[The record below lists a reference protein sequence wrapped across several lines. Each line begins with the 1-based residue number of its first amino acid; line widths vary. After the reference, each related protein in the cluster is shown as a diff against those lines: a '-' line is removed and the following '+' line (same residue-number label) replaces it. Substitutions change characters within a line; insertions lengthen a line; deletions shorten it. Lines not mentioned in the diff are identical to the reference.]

1 MSDLVGNAQ
10 VPWLPTELDKSAES
24 LIKEMENEFDAA
36 NIEAQLDSAELA
48 PEPAPEATAT
58 GGTPAGEAPDTASD
72 TKPGVNSVEVPGI
85 ERVVAREV
93 AIAAR
98 EKAIEE
104 KERAYG
110 QLEARLKEL
119 EKRAMPEDLALELEQ
134 RPLETLERLG
144 INPDQ
149 VVRRAIAARLGDKA
163 PDELKREIHETQKDY
178 EYRKELKALR
188 ERLEAKERESAL
200 QEFYNRVSTGAR
212 EYVKGFTSEAK
223 TNTGYGEK
231 APTVAVV
238 AKSNPDRVYDEIM
251 QEISVDAREKAQ
263 RDPNLPLLTYDEA
276 VLRVEKRWADV
287 RKALVPE
294 NITAASTNP
303 PTKPELGA
311 EKRTPATVTT
321 PKPTN
326 GTVTPPDRPL
336 APWLQGKDAL
346 EEEGLKAALAEFRR
360 AETPR

>member
-1 MSDLVGNAQ
+1 MSEQLVAHAQ

-24 LIKEMENEFDAA
+24 LIKEMETEFDAA
-36 NIEAQLDSAELA
+36 NIDAQLDEHVA

-58 GGTPAGEAPDTASD
+58 GGTQPDEKPVGEV
-72 TKPGVNSVEVPGI
+72 KPEGVPNSVEVPGL

-98 EKAIEE
+98 EKALEE

-110 QLEARLKEL
+110 HLEARLKEL
-119 EKRAMPEDLALELEQ
+119 EKRAMPDDLALELEQ

-163 PDELKREIHETQKDY
+163 PDELKREIHETQRDY

-188 ERLEAKERESAL
+188 DRLEAKERESAL
-200 QEFYNRVSTGAR
+200 QEFYNKVSNGAR
-212 EYVKGFTSEAK
+212 EYVKTGTGLSEK
-223 TNTGYGEK
+223 S
-231 APTVAVV
+231 PTVAMV

-251 QEISVDAREKAQ
+251 QEISWDAREKAQ

-287 RKALVPE
+287 RKALIPE
-294 NITAASTNP
+294 NTPAASTNP

-311 EKRTPATVTT
+311 EKKTPATVMT
-321 PKPTN
+321 PKPSI

-336 APWLQGKDAL
+336 APWLQPKDAL